1 MVKEKFIRL
10 CNEKGVSPTKAC
22 ANIGISSAA
31 FSQWTD
37 ETIPRRATLMR
48 MADYFGVSV
57 DYLLGKEE
65 RNIYI
70 TGNPGTGKSTIIT
83 QSFDELLQEETK
95 KLPASNEEFIEM
107 LRQHNKGKAQIFFC
121 GADGEVIEL
130 TPEEGAAFKNIVELR
145 KKNKTD

>member
-1 MVKEKFIRL
+1 MYSRFVELLQKHNVTAYK
-10 CNEKGVSPTKAC
+10 VSQAT
-22 ANIGISSAA
+22 GISNGSL
-31 FSQWTD
+31 SDWKSGRSKPKY
-37 ETIPRRATLMR
+37 ESLVKI
-48 MADYFGVSV
+48 ADYFGVSV

-83 QSFDELLQEETK
+83 QSFDAMLQEKTK